1 MPVKILLAEDGK
13 DQARIL
19 SAVLIKNGF
28 EVVWVESGT
37 DAYAYI
43 DTQERPD
50 LLITDVMMP
59 GMSGFELIARLKSEN
74 KMPPT
79 IVLTSKQREED
90 ILRGL
95 EYGVLDYITKPFSP
109 SVIVAKVR
117 NAIARKAA

>member
-1 MPVKILLAEDGK
+1 MRILLAEDGK
-13 DQARIL
+13 DQARIVC
-19 SAVLIKNGF
+19 AVLNKNGF

-37 DAYAYI
+37 DAYSYI
-43 DTQERPD
+43 STNEMPD

-90 ILRGL
+90 VLRGL

-109 SVIVAKVR
+109 SVIVAKVKNALVR
-117 NAIARKAA
+117 NVA